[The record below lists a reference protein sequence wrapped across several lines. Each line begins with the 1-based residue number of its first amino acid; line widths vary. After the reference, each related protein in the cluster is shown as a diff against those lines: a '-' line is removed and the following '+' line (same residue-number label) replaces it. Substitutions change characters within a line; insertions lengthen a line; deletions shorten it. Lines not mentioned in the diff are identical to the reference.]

1 MFAVGFHLNG
11 RSAVRHHQKK
21 RLANTPHLST
31 MGFMETLNDFSA
43 AEAHFDA
50 MKQFLQRPEAHR
62 LDLSGLEHH
71 LAPEGRELL
80 RQLLLAHITARGGG
94 DIGASVV
101 GADGVRRSH
110 RRPRP
115 RTILTLF
122 GPLTIH
128 RLAYGMP
135 QVASLFPLDAMLNL
149 PPNKVSYTV
158 QHHLIHEVITRS
170 FHEALDALQ
179 RWTGVT
185 FTIALAQRII
195 RDAAQDFDLFYAQRY
210 ARESGEAQPLP
221 LLVLTVDGTGVL
233 VRTEDLRPAT
243 RKNRTTHAT
252 LSRGNPL
259 AQPHR
264 EYTRRMATVAS
275 AYEIAR
281 FLRTPED
288 FADRFFTPPPHPPL
302 HRPVPTAKRLWASL
316 TLPSKTV
323 IQALFEDACR
333 RDPNHTK
340 EWVVLVD
347 GDLHQLTR
355 VQACAKQVGVPVTIV
370 CDIVHVLGYLWKAGA
385 VLQRKEVVAPWVH
398 DALLRVLLGHSA
410 VVASTMRAAATRRK
424 LSATARKSVDV
435 CARYLHNHAPYL
447 AYHRYLK
454 AGYPVATGVIEGGC
468 RYLVK
473 DRLTLTG
480 ARWSLNGAEAVLKLR
495 AVKVSGDLASYWTF
509 YEQQQYR
516 RIHECLYQTPSVLT
530 QGGSSNSAVAQN

>member
-1 MFAVGFHLNG
+1 
-11 RSAVRHHQKK
+11 
-21 RLANTPHLST
+21 
-31 MGFMETLNDFSA
+31 METLNDFSA

-71 LAPEGRELL
+71 LATEGRELL
-80 RQLLLAHITARGGG
+80 RQLLQAHIAARGGG
-94 DIGASVV
+94 DIGTSMV

-110 RRPRP
+110 KRLRP

-122 GPLTIH
+122 GPITIQ
-128 RLAYGMP
+128 RMAYSMP

-149 PPNKVSYTV
+149 PPNKVSYTL
-158 QHHLIHEVITRS
+158 QHHLVHEVITRS
-170 FHEALDALQ
+170 FHEALDALE
-179 RWTGVT
+179 RWTGVS
-185 FTIALAQRII
+185 FTNALAQRII
-195 RDAAQDFDLFYAQRY
+195 RDAAQDFDPFYAQRETQ
-210 ARESGEAQPLP
+210 ESGEAQPLP

-243 RKNRTTHAT
+243 RKKRMAHST
-252 LSRGNPL
+252 LSQGNPL

-275 AYEIAR
+275 AYEVAR

-288 FADRFFTPPPHPPL
+288 FADRFFAPPPHPPL
-302 HRPVPTAKRLWASL
+302 QRPAPTAKRLWASL

-323 IQALFEDACR
+323 IQALFEDARR

-340 EWVVLVD
+340 EWVALVD
-347 GDLHQLTR
+347 GDLHQITR
-355 VQACAKQVGVPVTIV
+355 VQACAKQFGVSLTII

-385 VLQRKEVVAPWVH
+385 VLQRSELVAPWVH

-410 VVASTMRAAATRRK
+410 AVAATMRAAATRQK
-424 LSATARKSVDV
+424 LPAKARKPLDV

-454 AGYPVATGVIEGGC
+454 AGYPIATGVIEGGC

-473 DRLTLTG
+473 DRLALTG
-480 ARWSLNGAEAVLKLR
+480 ARWSLDGAEAVLKLR
-495 AVKVSGDLASYWTF
+495 AVKVSGDLATYWTF

-530 QGGSSNSAVAQN
+530 QGGSSNSTVAKK